1 MSHGEFIPLAERKHL
16 REKMIKKHNIANIL
30 THWFNAGMG
39 ALLILTGVG
48 ILFSPRLGI
57 VPDVWLTFV
66 RNVFGGTANLIKF
79 HYTIGL
85 IWMAVMTFN
94 ILVGFRKYFIPFARN
109 RMMLDKDDIEWL
121 KVKPFQMMGF
131 MKDKPLPPQDAYN
144 AGQKIYSY
152 VAVAGS
158 FVIGLTGVIMTFHEY
173 VPWPWLLQWAQPVHF
188 GAMGAIIAGW
198 LIHVYMGA
206 VFPEEKEA
214 FFSMF
219 TGKVSALYARLHHP
233 KWYWRY
239 MTGEAEWEDSILE
252 EGRQLSEESAAA
264 D

>member
-1 MSHGEFIPLAERKHL
+1 
-16 REKMIKKHNIANIL
+16 MI
-30 THWFNAGMG
+30 T
-39 ALLILTGVG
+39 
-48 ILFSPRLGI
+48 
-57 VPDVWLTFV
+57 
-66 RNVFGGTANLIKF
+66 F
-79 HYTIGL
+79 HYSVGL

-109 RMMLDKDDIEWL
+109 RMMLDKDDIEWM
-121 KVKPFQMMGF
+121 KVKPLQMLGF
-131 MKDKPLPPQDAYN
+131 AKDKPLPPQDAYN

-152 VAVAGS
+152 VIIIGA
-158 FVIGLTGVIMTFHEY
+158 FVIGVTGIIMTFHQY
-173 VPWPWLLQWAQPVHF
+173 VPWPWLLQWALPLHF

-198 LIHVYMGA
+198 IIHVYMGA

-219 TGKVSALYARLHHP
+219 TGKVSALYARLHHS

-239 MTGEAEWEDSILE
+239 VEEEAEWEDSILE
-252 EGRQLSEESAAA
+252 EGRQLREEGAGA